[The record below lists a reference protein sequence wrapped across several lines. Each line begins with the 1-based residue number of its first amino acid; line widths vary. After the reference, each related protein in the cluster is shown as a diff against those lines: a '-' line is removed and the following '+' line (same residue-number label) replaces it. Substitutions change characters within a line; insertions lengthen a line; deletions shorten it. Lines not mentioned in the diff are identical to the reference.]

1 MFLSNLLDL
10 GTFVMGYLDGK
21 AGGKEPMGWEEGLKF
36 SVGQY
41 RRRVKK
47 GK

>member
-1 MFLSNLLDL
+1 MFLSNLDL
-10 GTFVMGYLDGK
+10 GTFVMGYLERK
-21 AGGKEPMGWEEGLKF
+21 AGGKEPMSWEEGLKF

-41 RRRVKK
+41 RRVKK